1 LFEYPLEEYNPLPNV
16 ACLRLSLLISGSTFS
31 FRGTGGGG
39 RDPAGGAG
47 LIGRVA
53 VVKFAAFALDGPF
66 DDLWSNVFRVV
77 TFGTEFVVAFLPGS
91 PGW

>member
-1 LFEYPLEEYNPLPNV
+1 MFEYPLEEYNPLPKV

-47 LIGRVA
+47 RIGRVV
-53 VVKFAAFALDGPF
+53 VVKPAAFALDDPF
-66 DDLWSNVFRVV
+66 DDLWSDVFRVV
-77 TFGTEFVVAFLPGS
+77 TFGIEFAATFLPGS